1 MKVVVSIRRLAATR
15 PTDDAMITAR
25 HKVLAF
31 LTRTR
36 TASVREIARAL
47 KMSAANVRH
56 HLRVLVSDGRLE
68 LASVRERGSRGRPE
82 KLYSLPRAALGDNLS
97 ALSDALLTEAGS
109 KPALSGDEVVRMEA
123 LAKRLV
129 GESDFASQPIVK
141 RLNLIV
147 EKLNQMNYHAR
158 WEAGPEGPRIIFGHC
173 PYAAII
179 EKHPELC
186 KMDAAMLKELMGQ
199 SAEQLSK
206 IGQEKSLTCVFAMRR

>member
-1 MKVVVSIRRLAATR
+1 MSVTNS
-15 PTDDAMITAR
+15 R
-25 HKVLAF
+25 HKVLAY

-36 TASVREIARAL
+36 TASVREISRAL

-68 LASVRERGSRGRPE
+68 LASVRERAGRGRPE
-82 KLYSLPRAALGDNLS
+82 KMYSLPRAALGDNLS
-97 ALSDALLTEAGS
+97 ALADALLTEADS
-109 KPALSGDEVVRMEA
+109 RVRVEA

-129 GESDFASQPIVK
+129 GESNFASQPIVK
-141 RLNLIV
+141 RLNLVV

-186 KMDAAMLKELMGQ
+186 RMDAAMLKDLMRQ

-206 IGQEKSLTCVFAMRR
+206 IGQDKSLSCVFVMGRSI